1 MATQNENNSSSTEVP
16 STEVPVEVQVNTE
29 NGVDPQALTLATT
42 FMEKVGGLARL
53 TKRRGDLSYL
63 YICTMGS
70 WASPEVLADVSLQR
84 HFKQILFALAHSLH
98 VVRVVGEGRIL
109 LWNRYRD
116 NSGNE
121 IEDRRQEY
129 DRNQEDRGQGDRGQG
144 QGDRRGGDR
153 GDRRGGDRGDRRGGD
168 RGDRRGGDRGDRRG
182 GDGPS
187 STRSDRPSR
196 YQDGGDGDRRS
207 RRASG

>member
-1 MATQNENNSSSTEVP
+1 MATQNENNSGSTEVP

-29 NGVDPQALTLATT
+29 NGVDPQALTLATS

-53 TKRRGDLSYL
+53 TKRRGDLSHL

-121 IEDRRQEY
+121 IEDKRQEY
-129 DRNQEDRGQGDRGQG
+129 DRNYEDRGQYQGDRRGGRDRRQG
-144 QGDRRGGDR
+144 QGDRRGG
-153 GDRRGGDRGDRRGGD
+153 GDRRQ
-168 RGDRRGGDRGDRRG
+168 
-182 GDGPS
+182 GDGS
-187 STRSDRPSR
+187 SSVRSERRSR

-207 RRASG
+207 RRASE

>member
-1 MATQNENNSSSTEVP
+1 MATQNENNSGSTEVP
-16 STEVPVEVQVNTE
+16 STEVPAEVQVNTE

-53 TKRRGDLSYL
+53 TKRRGDLSHL

-70 WASPEVLADVSLQR
+70 WASPEVLSDVSLQR

-129 DRNQEDRGQGDRGQG
+129 DRNQEDRGQD
-144 QGDRRGGDR
+144 QGDRRDGGGDR
-153 GDRRGGDRGDRRGGD
+153 RQGDRRDGGGDRRQGDRRQ
-168 RGDRRGGDRGDRRG
+168 
-182 GDGPS
+182 GDGS
-187 STRSDRPSR
+187 SSVQSEKRSR
-196 YQDGGDGDRRS
+196 YQDGWDGDRRS
-207 RRASG
+207 RRASE

>member
-1 MATQNENNSSSTEVP
+1 MTTHNENNSGFTEVL
-16 STEVPVEVQVNTE
+16 SSEVPVEVQVNTE

-129 DRNQEDRGQGDRGQG
+129 DRNQEYRGQDQGDRR
-144 QGDRRGGDR
+144 QGDRRGGGGRGGGGRGGR
-153 GDRRGGDRGDRRGGD
+153 GDRRQ
-168 RGDRRGGDRGDRRG
+168 
-182 GDGPS
+182 GDGS
-187 STRSDRPSR
+187 SSVRSERRSR

-207 RRASG
+207 RRASE

>member
-1 MATQNENNSSSTEVP
+1 MATQNENNSCSTP

-53 TKRRGDLSYL
+53 TKRRGDLSHL

-70 WASPEVLADVSLQR
+70 WASPEVLADVSQQR

-168 RGDRRGGDRGDRRG
+168 
-182 GDGPS
+182 GPS

>member
-1 MATQNENNSSSTEVP
+1 MATQNENNSGSTEVP
-16 STEVPVEVQVNTE
+16 STEVPAEVQVNTE

-53 TKRRGDLSYL
+53 TKRRGDLSHL

-70 WASPEVLADVSLQR
+70 WASPEVLSDVSLQR

-129 DRNQEDRGQGDRGQG
+129 DRNQEDRGTGEGGNRRGGGDRREG
-144 QGDRRGGDR
+144 GDRRGGDR
-153 GDRRGGDRGDRRGGD
+153 RGGGDRRQ
-168 RGDRRGGDRGDRRG
+168 

-187 STRSDRPSR
+187 SARSVRPSR